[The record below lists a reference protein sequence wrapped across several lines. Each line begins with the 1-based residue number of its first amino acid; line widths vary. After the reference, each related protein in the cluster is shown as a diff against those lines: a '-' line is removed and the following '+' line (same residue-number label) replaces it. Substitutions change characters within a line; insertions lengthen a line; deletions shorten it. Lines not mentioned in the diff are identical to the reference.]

1 MIERAYNIIFWRI
14 YSFLTGISKLINGVN
29 PFSWILRVPVIKKF
43 ILKRGGSIEQIEE
56 TADDIRND
64 PALGINIWFS
74 SIIMLLASFLWLL
87 ECEMFV
93 AHYFQNKGSASVT
106 SLVFIV
112 DAIVVIAVH
121 LLFIEHKDKYLK
133 FFREFSK
140 RSHAWRMAWSVVSF
154 LYVFI
159 PILLIYI
166 A

>member
-29 PFSWILRVPVIKKF
+29 PFSWILRIPVIKKF

-64 PALGINIWFS
+64 PALGINIRFS
-74 SIIMLLASFLWLL
+74 SITMLLASFLWLL
-87 ECEMFV
+87 EGEMFL
-93 AHYFQNKGSASVT
+93 AHYFQFKGSSLVT
-106 SLVFIV
+106 SCVFMA
-112 DAIVVIAVH
+112 DAILVIAVH

-133 FFREFSK
+133 YFKKFQK
-140 RSHAWRMAWSVVSF
+140 RSYTWRMAWSVVSF

-159 PILLIYI
+159 PILLIYL
-166 A
+166 